1 MDKSS
6 RLATKGEALPA
17 CEVQLYIYLSSRTR
31 FRAPEALFQP
41 SFVGLEA
48 AGIHEMTYN
57 SIQKCDLDI
66 RRDLYANVIMSGG
79 TTMFPGI
86 ADRMRNELVSLAPS
100 SLKVRFT
107 E

>member
-1 MDKSS
+1 MKS
-6 RLATKGEALPA
+6 T
-17 CEVQLYIYLSSRTR
+17 VYLSPRTR
-31 FRAPEALFQP
+31 FRVPEALFQP

-57 SIQKCDLDI
+57 SIQKCDIDI
-66 RRDLYANVIMSGG
+66 RHDLYSDVVMSGG
-79 TTMFPGI
+79 TTMFPGF

-100 SLKVRFT
+100 NMKVGFT